1 MTHLSLRRLLP
12 AFFSGLLLL
21 PLTGCALAPLIPSF
35 PSWTSPPAATRQPA
49 SHSDTP
55 RAETPDRYA
64 WSLLTASDE
73 QDLYLRICAAVADMA
88 PTLVVT
94 GFDSDT
100 LVRIL
105 DYVRIDYPEYFWFNG
120 ADSLSTRTIGGV
132 VQDITV
138 NLSYNMT
145 TDQLPQ
151 AKAAVEDAAQDCLS
165 AIDSSW
171 SDYDK
176 IKAVYDWVIRRAD
189 YDGSVTD
196 QSLYSVMTQG
206 RGVCAGYARATQYL
220 LQSLDIPCTYITGYA
235 RGGSHAW
242 NLVEADGEDYY
253 LDPTWGDP
261 VFTDGS
267 SGDPNQVSYG
277 YFCVTTDVLLRT
289 HTIDDTLPVPQCT
302 ATSCNYYVHNGLSF
316 SDYDL
321 QALTEPLIQTA
332 QSGAASFSFQFT
344 NADAYAQA
352 VSSLF
357 NGQEVFSLLDQAAS
371 STALDA
377 SKVRY
382 STDDTLWVVT
392 IRLQYH

>member
-35 PSWTSPPAATRQPA
+35 SPSWTSPPAATRQPA
-49 SHSDTP
+49 SHSDAP

-145 TDQLPQ
+145 ADQLPQ
-151 AKAAVEDAAQDCLS
+151 AKAAVEDAAQDCL
-165 AIDSSW
+165 W
-171 SDYDK
+171 
-176 IKAVYDWVIRRAD
+176 
-189 YDGSVTD
+189 T
-196 QSLYSVMTQG
+196 
-206 RGVCAGYARATQYL
+206 
-220 LQSLDIPCTYITGYA
+220 
-235 RGGSHAW
+235 
-242 NLVEADGEDYY
+242 
-253 LDPTWGDP
+253 
-261 VFTDGS
+261 F
-267 SGDPNQVSYG
+267 
-277 YFCVTTDVLLRT
+277 
-289 HTIDDTLPVPQCT
+289 
-302 ATSCNYYVHNGLSF
+302 
-316 SDYDL
+316 
-321 QALTEPLIQTA
+321 
-332 QSGAASFSFQFT
+332 
-344 NADAYAQA
+344 
-352 VSSLF
+352 
-357 NGQEVFSLLDQAAS
+357 
-371 STALDA
+371 
-377 SKVRY
+377 
-382 STDDTLWVVT
+382 
-392 IRLQYH
+392 

>member
-120 ADSLSTRTIGGV
+120 ADSLYTRTIGGV

-145 TDQLPQ
+145 ADQLPQ

-220 LQSLDIPCTYITGYA
+220 LQ
-235 RGGSHAW
+235 
-242 NLVEADGEDYY
+242 
-253 LDPTWGDP
+253 
-261 VFTDGS
+261 
-267 SGDPNQVSYG
+267 
-277 YFCVTTDVLLRT
+277 
-289 HTIDDTLPVPQCT
+289 
-302 ATSCNYYVHNGLSF
+302 
-316 SDYDL
+316 
-321 QALTEPLIQTA
+321 
-332 QSGAASFSFQFT
+332 
-344 NADAYAQA
+344 
-352 VSSLF
+352 
-357 NGQEVFSLLDQAAS
+357 
-371 STALDA
+371 
-377 SKVRY
+377 
-382 STDDTLWVVT
+382 
-392 IRLQYH
+392 